1 VRSGKA
7 GLASFEAAS
16 ASEASAWAR
25 ELLSRARRAAVRARI
40 RAVTAH
46 PAVRAAAFGLL
57 VGALAASLWWAT
69 DLLAQL

>member
-1 VRSGKA
+1 
-7 GLASFEAAS
+7 
-16 ASEASAWAR
+16 
-25 ELLSRARRAAVRARI
+25 
-40 RAVTAH
+40 VTAH